1 MMKNGLT
8 VFIPIYNEAAIL
20 EKNVGDLMQYLEK
33 LELPYEIILGSNGS
47 SDRTPEI
54 GNSLAMTHAQVKF
67 FHLDLRGPGLAF
79 VEAVKQAQYLF
90 FLCLDADLSTDL
102 DFIPRA
108 VSLLVN
114 RDAVVGSKQEGN
126 QTRPFFRVLASDLF
140 IRVTNLLLD
149 MPYRDYSIG
158 AKAYRTESLRPFMAE
173 VDRHTFYT
181 QALLCRLKKTGGRII
196 EIPVNCHDCRT
207 SKFNLLHEGFYRYS
221 KLIHLWIKNFG
232 D

>member
-1 MMKNGLT
+1 MINKGLT

-20 EKNVGDLMQYLEK
+20 ENNVQDLLNYLERLK
-33 LELPYEIILGSNGS
+33 LPYEIILGSNGS

-54 GNSLAMTHAQVKF
+54 GNALAMTHARVKF
-67 FHLDLRGPGLAF
+67 FHIEMRGPGLAF
-79 VEAVKQAQYLF
+79 VEAVKQARYLF

-108 VSLLVN
+108 ISSLSTYDV
-114 RDAVVGSKQEGN
+114 VVGSKQTGN

-140 IRVTNLLLD
+140 IRCTNLLLQ

-158 AKAYRTESLRPFMAE
+158 AKAYRTESLRPFMGE

-181 QALLCRLKKTGGRII
+181 QALLWRLKKTGGRIV
-196 EIPVNCHDCRT
+196 EIPVSCHDCRK
-207 SKFNLLHEGFYRYS
+207 SKFNLLHEGLYRYS
-221 KLIHLWIKNFG
+221 KLFHLWIKSLWE
-232 D
+232 